1 MNIEN
6 IGWRP
11 AQLKDPAYDITC
23 RSSRRACH
31 PTPGEYI
38 VSVRA
43 TGGSC
48 VLQATESLPPG
59 AAGASG
65 WHTLRLHVEW
75 YSAGRLS
82 GALGMAQWSARDS
95 AEFRRCV
102 FAATAGATGCRPYD

>member
-23 RSSRRACH
+23 RSSRCACH
-31 PTPGEYI
+31 PTPDEHI

-43 TGGSC
+43 TDGAC
-48 VLQATESLPPG
+48 VLQATESLPPR
-59 AAGASG
+59 APGASG

-75 YSAGRLS
+75 YSAGWLR
-82 GALGMAQWSARDS
+82 GALGMARRSARDS
-95 AEFRRCV
+95 GEFQRYV
-102 FAATAGATGCRPYD
+102 FDPPAVPPGCPP